1 MHLGAAKFHYTFIRK
16 IVHLLLSHL
25 GHIPAYSCPFRQ
37 IVREARGHLSGFEI
51 VSCLRCGTSSGRIG
65 KMLESPFYV
74 TFKTDYFDDEWV
86 FSFFFFLVGYCIDIF
101 KRCLCGTCD
110 GRPCYFF
117 IVFFMYVH
125 MYMKEI
131 ILRARTSI
139 VTILTLISSSVGRLF
154 TVLSGVIAESAR
166 YANFSYLPT

>member
-1 MHLGAAKFHYTFIRK
+1 
-16 IVHLLLSHL
+16 
-25 GHIPAYSCPFRQ
+25 
-37 IVREARGHLSGFEI
+37 
-51 VSCLRCGTSSGRIG
+51 
-65 KMLESPFYV
+65 
-74 TFKTDYFDDEWV
+74 
-86 FSFFFFLVGYCIDIF
+86 
-101 KRCLCGTCD
+101 
-110 GRPCYFF
+110 
-117 IVFFMYVH
+117 